1 MACCGH
7 KRAMQYGAA
16 PAQPNPGPS
25 NGPPATSTAPQSRPA
40 AAPAVTFEYIG
51 ETGVSAIGGVT
62 RSLYRFA
69 GKRDRVAVDARDAA
83 SIGNVPNLRRVG

>member
-16 PAQPNPGPS
+16 PARPNPAPS
-25 NGPPATSTAPQSRPA
+25 SGPPAASTASQTRPVT
-40 AAPAVTFEYIG
+40 APAVTFEYTG

-69 GKRDRVAVDARDAA
+69 GKRARVAVDARDAA

>member
-16 PAQPNPGPS
+16 PARQNVVAPS
-25 NGPPATSTAPQSRPA
+25 AMPA
-40 AAPAVTFEYIG
+40 AASTAQPTAVPAVTFEYIG

-69 GKRDRVAVDARDAA
+69 GKRARVAVDARDAA
-83 SIGNVPNLRRVG
+83 SIGSVPNLRRVA

>member
-16 PAQPNPGPS
+16 PARQNAVAPG
-25 NGPPATSTAPQSRPA
+25 AMPA
-40 AAPAVTFEYIG
+40 AAPTTRPVAPAVTFEYTG
-51 ETGVSAIGGVT
+51 ETGVSAIGSVT

-69 GKRDRVAVDARDAA
+69 GKQARVAVDARDAA
-83 SIGNVPNLRRVG
+83 SIGSVPNLRRVG

>member
-16 PAQPNPGPS
+16 PARPSAIGPNVQP
-25 NGPPATSTAPQSRPA
+25 AAAPKTQPA

-51 ETGVSAIGGVT
+51 ETGVSAVGGVT

-69 GKRDRVAVDARDAA
+69 GKRARVAVDARDAA
-83 SIGNVPNLRRVG
+83 SIGSVPNLRRVG